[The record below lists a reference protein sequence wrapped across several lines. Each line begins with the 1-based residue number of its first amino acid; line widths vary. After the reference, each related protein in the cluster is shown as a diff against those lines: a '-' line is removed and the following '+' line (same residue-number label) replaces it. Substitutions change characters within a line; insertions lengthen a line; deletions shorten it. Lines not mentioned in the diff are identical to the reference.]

1 MNSFLEQAIDLEGG
15 VETILKAIPFG
26 AENAIKRADLCK
38 KLKMGDRQV
47 RRLIELARRNG
58 HVIANRQ
65 DGRGYYQSDDLDEI
79 ERQYWQDTARAMT
92 VLRRRRE
99 LRRRLREAGRPV

>member
-26 AENAIKRADLCK
+26 AENAIKRVDLCK

-47 RRLIELARRNG
+47 RRL
-58 HVIANRQ
+58 
-65 DGRGYYQSDDLDEI
+65 
-79 ERQYWQDTARAMT
+79 
-92 VLRRRRE
+92 
-99 LRRRLREAGRPV
+99 REAGRPV